1 MAAGV
6 NYNLVWAA
14 MGKPVSIFRYT
25 GDDFHIGGSDASGIV
40 AAVGPGVKRW
50 QPGDEVVI
58 HCNQSCGECPE
69 CNGLDP
75 MARAEQKIWGY
86 ETNWGSFAQFTK
98 VSAKAHRS
106 EPVLGRLVGLRSS
119 YFTAYRMLIDR
130 ASSSPGNVLIWGAAG
145 ASASSPRCARRGRQR
160 GGRRVIG
167 REGQAVSGSACP
179 GTSTTPT
186 SAT

>member
-1 MAAGV
+1 VSGSSTPGRRAPCLVAVPRPRRLAYAVAMETPALRIVDDPTGEAVPADMRAWVIRPERLGEPIDAMQLETVEVPAPGPGEVLVRVMAAGV

-40 AAVGPGVKRW
+40 AAVGAGVKRW

-75 MARAEQKIWGY
+75 MACSEQKIWGY
-86 ETNWGSFAQFTK
+86 ETNWGSFA
-98 VSAKAHRS
+98 
-106 EPVLGRLVGLRSS
+106 
-119 YFTAYRMLIDR
+119 D
-130 ASSSPGNVLIWGAAG
+130 
-145 ASASSPRCARRGRQR
+145 
-160 GGRRVIG
+160 
-167 REGQAVSGSACP
+167 
-179 GTSTTPT
+179 
-186 SAT
+186 